1 METEALASADAI
13 CIVFWYHK
21 WWVVDFVVG
30 FRHFKLT
37 CSMVSFKTFG
47 EILEFPPESQLT
59 SPGTNPHFWVC
70 GCHPE
75 ELQLF
80 DLPMDLERLAVAG
93 PLWCKE
99 IPSTELTYP
108 TYPIFK
114 GTFEAEFPVPKM
126 GYVNSSEG
134 RSQVVNQNDFLLS
147 GVETDRI

>member
-1 METEALASADAI
+1 MHRVLISQMVGCRLCCWLQA
-13 CIVFWYHK
+13 FWI
-21 WWVVDFVVG
+21 DMFNG
-30 FRHFKLT
+30 FFQNLWRNLGI
-37 CSMVSFKTFG
+37 FG
-47 EILEFPPESQLT
+47 CKFPPESQLT

-99 IPSTELTYP
+99 IPSRELTYP